1 MTPLIYAIHYLHTIN
16 ADCLSFT
23 DSEIRNAIGTATD
36 KESIERLVRE
46 MYTSYPREYKRL
58 DLNAT

>member
-1 MTPLIYAIHYLHTIN
+1 MTPFIYAIHYLHTIN
-16 ADCLSFT
+16 VDGLLFT
-23 DSEIRNAIGTATD
+23 DSDVHNAIGTTTD
-36 KESIERLVRE
+36 KESIERLIRE